1 MALGIP
7 IIMNRQFEKLG
18 ALDDYIS
25 FIWTT
30 RYYSA
35 GDFELVVGVSDKSI
49 EFINIGY
56 YVIHDGDKDNIGI
69 IESVEA
75 DVTEQKEFTLIAKGR
90 FLPCILSRRIV
101 AVQTQIEGLVS
112 DGIYQLLDDAII
124 NPVIEARKIEGFSHG
139 DYIGTATIEKQ
150 ITGENLLDTIEGL
163 CQFYKIG
170 FTVSLTEDHNFKFEL
185 YEGTDRSYDQSVNPW
200 IVFSDRY
207 DNLLSSHYLKDTLGY
222 ITDVLVAGEGE
233 GVDRV
238 TVWASQDNPTGLDR
252 YERYTDARQ
261 IRSNNGEISD
271 EEYEAQLIE
280 EGLEDITQYT
290 EAFTGVVEF
299 NNVTY
304 QKDVFMGDVCS
315 IENTKMGV
323 YINARLVE
331 VIESIDE
338 SGKYTIIPTF
348 GL

>member
-30 RYYSA
+30 RYYSP
-35 GDFELVVGVSDKSI
+35 GDFELVVGVNDKSV
-49 EFINIGY
+49 EFIQMHN
-56 YVIHDGDKDNIGI
+56 YVIHDGDPENIGI

-75 DVTEQKEFTLIAKGR
+75 DVSEDRKFTLIAKGR
-90 FLPCILSRRIV
+90 FLPCILGRRII
-101 AVQTQIEGLVS
+101 AVQTQLSGLVS
-112 DGIYQLLDDAII
+112 DGIYQLINDAII
-124 NPVIEARKIEGFSHG
+124 DPVVEARQIPGFEIG
-139 DYIGTATIEKQ
+139 DYVGTATTEKQ
-150 ITGENLLDTIEGL
+150 ITGENLLETIEAL
-163 CQFYKIG
+163 CKYYKIG
-170 FTVSLTEDHNFKFEL
+170 FNVYLTEDHNFRFEL

-222 ITDVLVAGEGE
+222 VTDVLVAGEGE

-261 IRSNNGEISD
+261 IRSNNNEISD
-271 EEYEAQLIE
+271 ADYHAMLTE
-280 EGLEDITQYT
+280 EGLENITQYT
-290 EAFTGVVEF
+290 EAFTGVVDF

-304 QKDVFMGDVCS
+304 KKDVFMGDVCS

-331 VIESIDE
+331 IIESRDE
-338 SGKYTIIPTF
+338 TGQYTIIPTF